1 MLNAI
6 SSMRICRRIRIISIL
21 NHKLRDS
28 SSVAPKPFTRK
39 STGVIDQNKKEDEL
53 NQIEYENFL
62 TNADECIDKF
72 HRALLPM
79 IPLNPSFVLS
89 LIPGEEVKLDTG
101 VRGSFIL
108 TIAHETLGMNL
119 LTPISGIYQ
128 YSHDPDTGTWLSVAD
143 NHDMRGIVTRDL
155 LRYFRGCPE
164 F

>member
-1 MLNAI
+1 
-6 SSMRICRRIRIISIL
+6 MRSCGRIIIRSKSTF
-21 NHKLRDS
+21 NHNIRS
-28 SSVAPKPFTRK
+28 FSSVTPKPFTRK
-39 STGVIDQNKKEDEL
+39 SAGVVDQNKKEDEV

-62 TNADECIDKF
+62 ISADECLDKF

-101 VRGSFIL
+101 ARGSFIL
-108 TIAHETLGMNL
+108 TIAPETLCMNL
-119 LTPISGIYQ
+119 LTPISGVYQ
-128 YSHDPDTGTWLSVAD
+128 YSHDPETDTWLSVAD